1 MDLYLGELLKVQYA
15 LQQATKVWRHGEKLS
30 SEVEELK
37 KKAIL
42 LNHKRYYENI
52 PFYHDWVNSNH
63 CDINADIDAIINDLV
78 LTGEIFKNYDKE
90 WIQNNNF
97 VSLTEWLS
105 SIYIKRIP
113 SDTMHSVENLSAWRS
128 ALRKLGVN
136 VNYSSGSQG
145 RLSIIPRDAMTLRAL
160 GVNPQYY
167 SDLSWNTDENGKK
180 KPFFCLIAGF
190 RGDAMGIQS
199 SAQGLAM
206 GSLETHYM
214 FSEVLDADMIRG
226 KKKANISIESEIL
239 KSVSFIQN
247 AIKENIAILIFGT
260 PFLVV
265 RLCRAIQNMHLSL
278 RLPENSLVVT
288 GGGWKTFL
296 GEKIPKKDF
305 LTLLYDTLNI
315 TSANYVDAYSSVEI
329 NCTLSSC
336 CENKYHIPPLLEPV
350 VYDASLY
357 GEIGREGFGMIG
369 LFDPFAMSYPGFL
382 ITGDQGH
389 LVKGLCKCGLDGW
402 CIEGEITRATKEE
415 IKGCGGVSH
424 ALLSN

>member
-1 MDLYLGELLKVQYA
+1 MDAYLGELLKVHYA
-15 LQQATKVWRHGEKLS
+15 LQQATKVWRRCEKLS
-30 SEVEELK
+30 PEVEELK

-52 PFYHDWVNSNH
+52 PLYHDWVNSNH
-63 CDINADIDAIINDLV
+63 CDINADIDTIINDLV
-78 LTGEIFKNYDKE
+78 LTGEIFKNYDKQ
-90 WIQNNNF
+90 WIQNNDF

-105 SIYIKRIP
+105 RIYIKRIS
-113 SDTMHSVENLSAWRS
+113 SDTMHSVENLSAWRDS
-128 ALRKLGVN
+128 LRKLGVN
-136 VNYSSGSQG
+136 INYSSGSQG

-160 GVNPQYY
+160 SINPQYY
-167 SDLSWNTDENGKK
+167 ADLSWNIDENGKK

-199 SAQGLAM
+199 SAQGLAR
-206 GSLETHYM
+206 GALKTHYM

-226 KKKANISIESEIL
+226 KKKATISIESEIL
-239 KSVSFIQN
+239 QSISFIQN

-260 PFLVV
+260 PFLVA

-296 GEKIPKKDF
+296 GEKLPKKDF

-315 TSANYVDAYSSVEI
+315 TSANYTDAYSSVEI

-336 CENKYHIPPLLEPV
+336 SENKYHIPPLLEPV
-350 VYDASLY
+350 VYDSSLY
-357 GEIGREGFGMIG
+357 GEIGREGFGVIG

-389 LVKGLCKCGLDGW
+389 LVHGVCKCGLDGW
-402 CIEGEITRATKEE
+402 SITGEIMRATKEE

-424 ALLSN
+424 YLVS